1 MSKKIKFTIILAII
15 FILFLAAYQF
25 INNEEFIIDNENI
38 ENTNYIE
45 ENLYQER
52 INNIIEENTDLDK
65 ETINEVGE
73 NKVEN
78 EVQKEEAEEDIEENK
93 KKIIT
98 QISPSGFMGSSMYKV
113 ILYSNKEVYLAVYN
127 GNGYEEKNKVSEEL
141 IAKNVNS
148 IKMAEDEENYGE
160 IIVTGGTVINS
171 NIGWIKFEW
180 LNFN

>member
-15 FILFLAAYQF
+15 FILFLAVYQF
-25 INNEEFIIDNENI
+25 INKEEFIIDNENI

-45 ENLYQER
+45 
-52 INNIIEENTDLDK
+52 
-65 ETINEVGE
+65 

-78 EVQKEEAEEDIEENK
+78 EVQKEEAKVDIEEKN
-93 KKIIT
+93 KIIT

-113 ILYSNKEVYLAVYN
+113 ILYSNKEVYLVVYN

-148 IKMAEDEENYGE
+148 IKIAEDDENYGE

-171 NIGWIKFEW
+171 NIGWIKFE
-180 LNFN
+180 

>member
-15 FILFLAAYQF
+15 FILFLAVYQF
-25 INNEEFIIDNENI
+25 INKEEFIIDNENI

-52 INNIIEENTDLDK
+52 INNIIEENTDSEK

-78 EVQKEEAEEDIEENK
+78 EVQKEEAKVDIEEKN
-93 KKIIT
+93 KIIT

-113 ILYSNKEVYLAVYN
+113 ILYSNKEVYLVVYN

-148 IKMAEDEENYGE
+148 IKIAEDDENYGE

-171 NIGWIKFEW
+171 NIGWIKFE
-180 LNFN
+180 